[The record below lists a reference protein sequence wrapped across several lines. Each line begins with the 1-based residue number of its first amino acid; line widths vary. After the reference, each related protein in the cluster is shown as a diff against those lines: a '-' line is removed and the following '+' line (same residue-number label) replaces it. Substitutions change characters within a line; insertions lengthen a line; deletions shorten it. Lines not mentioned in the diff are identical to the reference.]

1 MRAGLR
7 RRQLLAGAGALGL
20 GLGAFGA
27 ACSREP
33 APQPTPAAA
42 TDERRPLRVWWAQGF
57 LPEEN
62 EAILT
67 ILDRWKRE
75 AGREAD
81 VRFMPVNE
89 MDAELLRAL
98 DQGNPPDLFHS
109 TVGDMRIIPILAWR
123 NQLADVS
130 DVIAP
135 HKHEFIPTALE
146 ASYLKNK
153 ATKQRGYYAVP
164 FGQQLS
170 YIHYWRDQLTLV
182 GLGDQPIPRGWSAY
196 WQFWK
201 AAHDRLRAQGRDG
214 IYGLGL
220 SVSPMDVDS
229 FNTFEQFLEAH
240 GAAIVGPDGSLLLDA
255 PGTRDKIV
263 AVLREYAGFY
273 KDGYVPK
280 DAVEWTSAGN
290 NIGFLEGR
298 LLMTT
303 NGSLSIPLTQKLEPN
318 EYNKGARELYYDK
331 MVTAGWPDRPDG
343 GPLRMIV
350 GIKQIV
356 AFERSTN
363 KEAAKSFLRFL
374 LSPENLNLLLREG
387 GKGRYL
393 PVTLKL
399 LEDPYWSDPG
409 DPHLSSALRM
419 ALGPTR
425 PGYEAYSAAYTEVQF
440 ENVWAK
446 ALLSVLQDKASA
458 EQAAD
463 WAIAHIEETFRTWD

>member
-1 MRAGLR
+1 MHAGLR
-7 RRQLLAGAGALGL
+7 RRLFLATAGALGL
-20 GLGAFGA
+20 GLAAHGA
-27 ACSREP
+27 ACTREP
-33 APQPTPAAA
+33 APAPPSAA
-42 TDERRPLRVWWAQGF
+42 TGDDSRTLRVWWAQGF

-67 ILDRWKRE
+67 ILDRWKRAE
-75 AGREAD
+75 NREAD

-98 DQGNPPDLFHS
+98 DEGKPPDLFHS

-130 DVIAP
+130 DLIEP
-135 HKHEFIPTALE
+135 RKHEFIPTAIE

-153 ATKQRGYYAVP
+153 VTKQRGCYAVP

-170 YIHYWRDQLTLV
+170 YIHYWRDQLAIA
-182 GLGDQPIPRGWSAY
+182 GLGDQPIPTGWSEY

-201 AAHDRLRAQGRDG
+201 AAQDRLRAQGREG
-214 IYGLGL
+214 VYGLGL

-229 FNTFEQFLEAH
+229 FNTFEQFLEAY
-240 GAAIVGPDGSLLLDA
+240 GARIVSPDGALLLDA

-263 AVLREYAGFY
+263 AVLREYAGFFN
-273 KDGYVPK
+273 DGYVPK

-303 NGSLSIPLTQKLEPN
+303 NGSLSIPLTQKLDPN
-318 EYNKGARELYYDK
+318 EYNLGARELYYDK
-331 MVTAGWPDRPDG
+331 MVTAGWPDRPGG

-356 AFERSTN
+356 TFERSRN

-374 LSPENLNLLLREG
+374 LSPENMNLLLRDG

-393 PVTLKL
+393 PVTTRL

-409 DPHLSSALRM
+409 DPHLSAALRM

-440 ENVWAK
+440 QNVWAK
-446 ALLSVLQDKASA
+446 ALLSVLQNKASP
-458 EQAAD
+458 ENAAD
-463 WAIAHIEETFRTWD
+463 WAIAHIKDTFEKWD